1 MKELSAITEI
11 DMHLINDI
19 LSEKNVANLK
29 YETVEDFGYF
39 VYNTKTKEGNYVNTF
54 FWLPIYTDGVT
65 TKLDILPFLM
75 ARGHSKYNYDTAL
88 KEYK

>member
-39 VYNTKTKEGNYVNTF
+39 VYNTKTKEGNYVNAF
-54 FWLPIYTDGVT
+54 FCYLYRWCYDQIGYTT
-65 TKLDILPFLM
+65 LWQEDIVNIIM
-75 ARGHSKYNYDTAL
+75 TQH
-88 KEYK
+88 

>member
-39 VYNTKTKEGNYVNTF
+39 VYNTKTKEGNYVNAF

-75 ARGHSKYNYDTAL
+75 ARGHSKYNYVTAL
-88 KEYK
+88 REYK

>member
-29 YETVEDFGYF
+29 YETVEDF
-39 VYNTKTKEGNYVNTF
+39 VYNTKTKEGNYVNAF
-54 FWLPIYTDGVT
+54 F
-65 TKLDILPFLM
+65 
-75 ARGHSKYNYDTAL
+75 
-88 KEYK
+88 

>member
-29 YETVEDFGYF
+29 YET
-39 VYNTKTKEGNYVNTF
+39 KTKEGNYVNAF
-54 FWLPIYTDGVT
+54 F
-65 TKLDILPFLM
+65 
-75 ARGHSKYNYDTAL
+75 
-88 KEYK
+88 

>member
-39 VYNTKTKEGNYVNTF
+39 VYNTKTKEGNYVNAF
-54 FWLPIYTDGVT
+54 FDFLSIQMVLRPNWIYYFF
-65 TKLDILPFLM
+65 LWQEDIVNIIM
-75 ARGHSKYNYDTAL
+75 TQH
-88 KEYK
+88 

>member
-39 VYNTKTKEGNYVNTF
+39 VYNTKTKEGNYVNVF
-54 FWLPIYTDGVT
+54 F
-65 TKLDILPFLM
+65 
-75 ARGHSKYNYDTAL
+75 
-88 KEYK
+88 